1 MASKKVDR
9 LVNTLAER
17 FASAWKLLSDTTI
30 FLSTTKVFPRYEQM
44 LREWRRRLE
53 YTRND
58 SGLIDEV
65 RRELIAF
72 RAELRK
78 MGYDI
83 KLGAYQIKFEGFR
96 HDDAVAEGFTRMVLF
111 LAPPDNLYFL
121 TGAENHIELDGFLE
135 RRLSRA
141 NIRTIGRRH
150 YLWYRWFQ
158 NTLVLSGAD
167 TEGKE
172 DFETLKSTVEEDQLF
187 FIKRLRKLP

>member
-1 MASKKVDR
+1 MSRCCGSGV
-9 LVNTLAER
+9 TGC
-17 FASAWKLLSDTTI
+17 
-30 FLSTTKVFPRYEQM
+30 
-44 LREWRRRLE
+44 E

-58 SGLIDEV
+58 SRLIDEV

-72 RAELRK
+72 RAELRR

-83 KLGAYQIKFEGFR
+83 KLGACQIRFEGFR

-111 LAPPDNLYFL
+111 LAPPDNLYYL
-121 TGAENHIELDGFLE
+121 TGAENHIALDGFLE

-150 YLWYRWFQ
+150 YLWYRWYQ

-172 DFETLKSTVEEDQLF
+172 DFETLKRMVQDDQLF
-187 FIKRLRKLP
+187 FLKRLKKLP